1 MTLVRRLVF
10 LQKSIYEHYLK
21 SSIKKHKFVTN
32 VHFQFLWIPVI
43 QEKNFV
49 ARGFGARQQEALVVS
64 VPLLLRSSISES
76 AHETQ
81 NFSLELRKQKK
92 RQ

>member
-1 MTLVRRLVF
+1 MA
-10 LQKSIYEHYLK
+10 
-21 SSIKKHKFVTN
+21 N
-32 VHFQFLWIPVI
+32 VHRQFLWIPVI

-92 RQ
+92 EAMNTWHKQFFYCLHITPKRVY